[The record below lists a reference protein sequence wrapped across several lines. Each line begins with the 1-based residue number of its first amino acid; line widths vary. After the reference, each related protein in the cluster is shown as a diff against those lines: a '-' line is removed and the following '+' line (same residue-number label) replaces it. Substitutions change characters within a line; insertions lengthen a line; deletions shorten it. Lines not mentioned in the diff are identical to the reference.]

1 MRSKIYGSADIPERL
16 KEKVYAGSVLA
27 VLLYSCKSWCLAV
40 RKTGAWRCKS
50 WCLSSS
56 SSGGTHALHTHAAP
70 HAALGRHVK
79 DGHVKDAAQGVVG
92 GMFGAA
98 EDGSVEMFS
107 VIHRRLSAAE
117 PTPSTRMPL
126 PTLPL
131 GT

>member
-27 VLLYSCKSWCLAV
+27 VLLYS
-40 RKTGAWRCKS
+40 CKS